1 MLCRGPKTY
10 TIHWKRKVC
19 TVSTDRLQPAYMS
32 ADFAEQPVR
41 CAKPMLACG
50 VSRSACNNRR
60 ATPASRKCHKSSSVG
75 THSSNLSSSCVSQN
89 TTNDSSHPSF
99 LPIEFTRIR
108 GHARLAD
115 LHISV
120 HNRWIPLS
128 LCNSVSFVLLS
139 TSFRNPQSFLE
150 PRFSFVR

>member
-1 MLCRGPKTY
+1 VLRQGPKTY
-10 TIHWKRKVC
+10 TNHWKRKVL
-19 TVSTDRLQPAYMS
+19 SIDRLQPAFMLT
-32 ADFAEQPVR
+32 DFAEQPVR
-41 CAKPMLACG
+41 CAQPMLACG